1 MYQANQTWL
10 RSVRRNL
17 RKILLDDLVEA
28 SKKSKPFSF
37 LSHPLA
43 ECSCLRYD
51 SSKTSTNASS
61 LSTSSQLLTALGVS
75 HRCPAWMDTH
85 PVSQLKEKETEDD
98 LDDDDS
104 TSSSLFFGQ
113 NGGNHEGDGEVNNK
127 DENQF
132 EDQEELEGGE
142 R

>member
-10 RSVRRNL
+10 RSVRGHL
-17 RKILLDDLVEA
+17 RKVLLDELMEA

-37 LSHPLA
+37 LSHPVP
-43 ECSCLRYD
+43 ECSCSTYD
-51 SSKTSTNASS
+51 SLETSSNASS
-61 LSTSSQLLTALGVS
+61 PSISSQLWAASGVP
-75 HRCPAWMDTH
+75 HRCPAWMPTSS
-85 PVSQLKEKETEDD
+85 VSHSKEKESEDD

-104 TSSSLFFGQ
+104 TSSGLFFVEHGE
-113 NGGNHEGDGEVNNK
+113 NHEGDGEANNK

-132 EDQEELEGGE
+132 EDQEELEGGD